1 MASLSCAYCKC
12 KTHVKKNC
20 NKLNLKV
27 KKQLAA
33 AANKKIED
41 TNNDKNTVLAFEEE
55 VVFNYGPRC
64 CMLCQQGLVHT
75 HPCLDPYVLNG
86 AVCSCCFCVRIHL
99 DYLHFKSFT
108 QECKNRVQLTAEQD
122 GTLFKELVELS
133 RVIGNGLPIIN
144 FLLAPTS
151 ATLKYGY
158 DNHIYLSAPCYV
170 YGQVLSGIELA
181 NKTNGL
187 PSTKDWLSVEVRNQ
201 SVAVSN

>member
-1 MASLSCAYCKC
+1 
-12 KTHVKKNC
+12 
-20 NKLNLKV
+20 
-27 KKQLAA
+27 
-33 AANKKIED
+33 
-41 TNNDKNTVLAFEEE
+41 
-55 VVFNYGPRC
+55 
-64 CMLCQQGLVHT
+64 
-75 HPCLDPYVLNG
+75 
-86 AVCSCCFCVRIHL
+86 
-99 DYLHFKSFT
+99 LHFISFT

-122 GTLFKELVELS
+122 GTLFKELVELA
-133 RVIGNGLPIIN
+133 RVSGNGLPIIN